1 MTRTDKRMRLCA
13 ALLACNLVVIWGNSM
28 LPGNVSGAISDFVR
42 DIAARILPMSP
53 EKEAGGHFIR
63 KLAHFTE
70 FTALG
75 VLLCWLFSMLKK
87 PRSLALAL
95 GVGAASLDETIQRF
109 VPGRVSSLKDVGIDT
124 CGVLAGILLLRFGYA
139 IYQKKRKHLEE
150 RQ

>member
-42 DIAARILPMSP
+42 DIAAKILPMGP
-53 EKEAGGHFIR
+53 EKETGGHFIR

-87 PRSLALAL
+87 PLSLALAL
-95 GVGAASLDETIQRF
+95 GIGAASLDETIQRF

-124 CGVLAGILLLRFGYA
+124 CGVLTGILLLRFGYA
-139 IYQKKRKHLEE
+139 IYQKKRKNLEE